1 MKIIKKEP
9 KKFSLVLSLLF
20 SLFSWAELPEMV
32 IAEERIPAG
41 ISFVFEGAIKDSVYP
56 VTDFDQEDKSDIHI
70 EVLANW
76 NENAPAGSPIDGF
89 VAYLRINALIINQRS
104 KEENLIN
111 LLPHVNLSDNFHYA
125 LNTKLPGKRSDLYTV
140 RFLIQPPKPGT
151 VGIHFD
157 WKDKVGSILPNEYS
171 FEYRDLNFEK
181 IANSSRR

>member
-1 MKIIKKEP
+1 MT

-140 RFLIQPPKPGT
+140 RFLIKPPKPGT